1 MTKMSSSSVLLT
13 VSTFTHVMTSTTVPR
28 NIKRGAIGGI
38 EVRKKAD
45 IERVVDPK
53 MVRYSARYTPSVS
66 DLREPSRAIMEPI
79 LRTICVKQ
87 AFTWLLNHRKS
98 STLLAIRVVAEEQV
112 ATLLQKP
119 INDWFRV

>member
-1 MTKMSSSSVLLT
+1 M
-13 VSTFTHVMTSTTVPR
+13 
-28 NIKRGAIGGI
+28 
-38 EVRKKAD
+38 RKKAD
-45 IERVVDPK
+45 IERVIDLK

-66 DLREPSRAIMEPI
+66 DLRELSRAIIEPI

-87 AFTWLLNHRKS
+87 AFTGLLNLRKS

-112 ATLLQKP
+112 ATLLQNP